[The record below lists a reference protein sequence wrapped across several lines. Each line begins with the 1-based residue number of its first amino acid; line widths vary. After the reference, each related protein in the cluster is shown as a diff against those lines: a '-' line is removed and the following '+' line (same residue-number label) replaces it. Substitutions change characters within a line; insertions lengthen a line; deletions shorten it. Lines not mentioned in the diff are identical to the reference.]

1 MENKI
6 NISELIDYLYG
17 DLTQLEKEAFEEKLR
32 SNPDLRK
39 EFEELSAARKGL
51 SSMEDREIMDPFVF
65 QAGYKNS
72 LVNKTIN
79 RPRYMA
85 ARYMVAI
92 AASLA
97 IFFLAGY
104 LTRATISFDD
114 GSTRFSFGNSHSPEK
129 PLSREEITGLIRNE
143 VAGNNQALAGQLKAS
158 EASFRQVLNEHA
170 RMQEAEIRKLI
181 TSYTTAKNE
190 EIDVFLAQLQK
201 DNRNL
206 VNEYMEQASARQQA
220 YVQNLLVSFSD
231 YLQQQRNQDLQRIQS
246 SLVTLKESQDQQ
258 KLRTSE
264 ILTSIIT
271 TMNTQN
277 N

>member
-1 MENKI
+1 MENKN

-32 SNPDLRK
+32 TNPDLRK

-51 SSMEDREIMDPFVF
+51 SSMEDREVMDPFVF

-79 RPRYMA
+79 RPRYLA

-104 LTRATISFDD
+104 LTRATISFGD
-114 GSTRFSFGNSHSPEK
+114 GSTRLSFGESRTFEK
-129 PLSREEITGLIRNE
+129 PLNRQEITDLIRNE
-143 VAGNNQALAGQLKAS
+143 VAGNSQALAGQLKVS
-158 EASFRQVLNEHA
+158 EVSIRQVLDEHA
-170 RMQEAEIRKLI
+170 RMQEAEVRKLI
-181 TSYTTAKNE
+181 TSYVNAKNE
-190 EIDVFLAQLQK
+190 EIDLFLAQLQK
-201 DNRNL
+201 DNRNI

-220 YVQNLLVSFSD
+220 YVQNLLVNFSD
-231 YLQQQRNQDLQRIQS
+231 YLQQQRNQDLQKIQS
-246 SLVTLKESQDQQ
+246 SLVTLKDLQDQQ
-258 KLRTSE
+258 KLQTSE